1 MLMFLAFR
9 LNRKLTMLFITALI
23 IILAVCT
30 GASNPAKATDFKS
43 GVKLPVIM
51 YHSLLKDKKYQGKYV
66 ISPDTFES
74 DLQYLQKNG
83 YTTINTQDL
92 INYVD
97 YKIPLPSKPVLLTFD
112 DGYYNN
118 YLYAYPL
125 AKKYNA
131 EIMISPIGYCTDF
144 FTEKD
149 ANHANYSH
157 CTWDE
162 IIEMMSSGLV
172 EFQNHT
178 YNLHSGKGSRIGVR
192 KRKGEN
198 IADYEDVL
206 SSDLNKMQEEMQE
219 YTGYT
224 PTTFVYPYG
233 EVSRESIPII
243 KSMGFKVSMTCQ
255 YKMNYITE
263 DPDCL
268 YGLGRYLRSSGSS
281 EKFFKKIGMI

>member
-1 MLMFLAFR
+1 MFFAFR

-23 IILAVCT
+23 IILAICT
-30 GASNPAKATDFKS
+30 GAANPAKATDIKS
-43 GVKLPVIM
+43 GVKLPIIM
-51 YHSLLKDKKYQGKYV
+51 YHSMLKDKKYQGKYV
-66 ISPDTFES
+66 VSPDTFEN

-92 INYVD
+92 INYVEN
-97 YKIPLPSKPVLLTFD
+97 KTPLPPKPILLTFD

-131 EIMISPIGYCTDF
+131 KIMISPIGYCTDLF
-144 FTEKD
+144 SEKD
-149 ANHANYSH
+149 ANHPNYSH
-157 CTWDE
+157 CTWDQ
-162 IIEMMSSGLV
+162 IVEMMSSGLI

-178 YNLHSGKGSRIGVR
+178 YNLHSGNGSRIGIR
-192 KRKGEN
+192 KLKGES
-198 IADYEDVL
+198 IAAYEAVL
-206 SSDLNKMQEEMQE
+206 NADLNKMQKEMQE

-224 PTTFVYPYG
+224 PVTFVYPYG

-243 KSMGFKVSMTCQ
+243 KSLGFKVSMTCQ

-263 DPDCL
+263 DPNCL
-268 YGLGRYLRSSGSS
+268 YGLGRYLRSSGTSS
-281 EKFFKKIGMI
+281 EKYFEKIGVN